1 MTCSSRLIVFH
12 KSIFI
17 GICRSEARLQK
28 LGSQLISD
36 TSKHANEED
45 SSIDILS
52 DGEPTGNHV
61 VSPKNGQ
68 QIKASPS
75 KKRAHSNLDAAEG
88 SKPGLLKLTYFV
100 Y

>member
-1 MTCSSRLIVFH
+1 MICFSRLIILH

-28 LGSQLISD
+28 LGNQLISD
-36 TSKHANEED
+36 TSKPANEED

-61 VSPKNGQ
+61 MTTKNEQ

-75 KKRAHSNLDAAEG
+75 RKRVHSGLDAAEG
-88 SKPGLLKLTYFV
+88 SKPGLVEL
-100 Y
+100 